1 MKLIRF
7 YGQPNIEKCRNRFA
21 KDVQNNGGRMNKKN
35 ENSVNIVTEEDGIPV
50 LYPECVR
57 GFGVRVVNPQNPK
70 APSKDLSANIV
81 YIAPGGIL
89 EPHRHEN
96 EEVYIIVE
104 GNGIGYFGLEQP
116 VEISKDMFLHFP
128 SNAIHGIKNTSG
140 SMMKIVTVNSPPVRH
155 IPEWKTNS

>member
-1 MKLIRF
+1 M
-7 YGQPNIEKCRNRFA
+7 
-21 KDVQNNGGRMNKKN
+21 
-35 ENSVNIVTEEDGIPV
+35 
-50 LYPECVR
+50 YPECVR

-116 VEISKDMFLHFP
+116 VEIKKDMFLHFP
-128 SNAIHGIKNTSG
+128 SNAIHGIKNTSA
-140 SMMKIVTVNSPPVRH
+140 SMMKIVTVNSPPVGH

>member
-1 MKLIRF
+1 MGTLTVKSAVIDLLKIS
-7 YGQPNIEKCRNRFA
+7 KS
-21 KDVQNNGGRMNKKN
+21 NGGRMNNKN

-116 VEISKDMFLHFP
+116 VEIKKDMFLHFP
-128 SNAIHGIKNTSG
+128 SNAIHGIKNTSA
-140 SMMKIVTVNSPPVRH
+140 SMMKIVTVNSPPVGH